1 MEPDKSTVSTT
12 DQQKGSGMPSH
23 QEDGEINFPPVP
35 LELSGLLIR
44 AQDYA
49 NVTGTTVQIMLP
61 DFKYGNTQSFAVIPE
76 HAVAAMGGSQPI
88 EGA

>member
-1 MEPDKSTVSTT
+1 
-12 DQQKGSGMPSH
+12 
-23 QEDGEINFPPVP
+23 
-35 LELSGLLIR
+35 
-44 AQDYA
+44 
-49 NVTGTTVQIMLP
+49 MLP